1 MSLADLPQPSAT
13 HPDSQL
19 GVSYIMPVL
28 NEAKYIERSVTT
40 VLAQDYPGEK
50 EIILALGPCTDGT
63 DRIVEVL
70 NKANA
75 AIRIVHNPGRDI
87 PIGLNLAIEASRHPV
102 IVRVDAHSELASD
115 YTKQAVDTLM
125 RTGAVNVGG
134 LMDAQGETPFQQ
146 AVAYAYTSRV
156 GIGGA
161 SYHVGAEEGP
171 AESAYLGVFRRDA
184 LRRVGGFDETIRR
197 GEDWELNLRLREAGG
212 TVLFTPK
219 LRVTYWPRTTWN
231 KLVRQFHATGG
242 WRGEL
247 FRRLGMRNSLRYFA
261 PPALVVAIGSA
272 VVALIV
278 QLSTLGLL
286 PTWVGIVLAV
296 IELPTAIYIL
306 GVLMAGLLARGLSV
320 KARGCLVA
328 VLPTMHLSWGLGFI
342 GGALRGAKHVVD
354 TSRHH

>member
-1 MSLADLPQPSAT
+1 MSLADLPQLSTGDPAS
-13 HPDSQL
+13 PL
-19 GVSYIMPVL
+19 GVSYIMPVF
-28 NEAKYIERSVTT
+28 NEAKYIERSVAT
-40 VLAQDYPGEK
+40 VLDQDYPGDK

-63 DRIVEVL
+63 DKIAERL
-70 NKANA
+70 NRANS
-75 AIRIVHNPGRDI
+75 AIRIVHNPGKDI
-87 PIGLNLAIEASRHPV
+87 PIGLNLAIEASKYPV
-102 IVRVDAHSELASD
+102 VVRVDAHSELAPD
-115 YTKQAVDTLM
+115 YTQQAVATLT

-134 LMDAQGETPFQQ
+134 LMDARGDTPFQQ

-171 AESAYLGVFRRDA
+171 AESAYLGVFRREA
-184 LRRVGGFDETIRR
+184 LLRVGGFDESIRR
-197 GEDWELNLRLREAGG
+197 GEDWELNLRLRESGG

-261 PPALVVAIGSA
+261 PPALVIAIGTA
-272 VVALIV
+272 ILALIV
-278 QLSTLGLL
+278 QLAASGNL
-286 PTWVGIVLAV
+286 PAWLEVVLAILEV
-296 IELPTAIYIL
+296 PTVVYIL
-306 GVLMAGLLARGLSV
+306 GVLVTAGVARELSI
-320 KARGCLVA
+320 KARACLVA
-328 VLPTMHLSWGLGFI
+328 VLPTMHVTWGLGFI

-354 TSRHH
+354 TSRH

>member
-1 MSLADLPQPSAT
+1 MSLADLPQTSAT
-13 HPDSQL
+13 DPEAQL

-63 DRIVEVL
+63 DKIAEAL
-70 NKANA
+70 NRANA

-87 PIGLNLAIEASRHPV
+87 PIGLNLAIEASMHPIV
-102 IVRVDAHSELASD
+102 VRVDAHSELAAD
-115 YTKQAVDTLM
+115 YTQQAVATLI

-134 LMDAQGETPFQQ
+134 LMDARGETPFQQ

-161 SYHVGAEEGP
+161 SYHVGAKEGP

-184 LRRVGGFDETIRR
+184 LRAVGGFDESIRR

-231 KLVRQFHATGG
+231 KLVRQFYATGG

-247 FRRLGMRNSLRYFA
+247 FRRLGRRNSLRYFV
-261 PPALVVAIGSA
+261 PPALVIAIGTA

-278 QLSTLGLL
+278 QLSTFGLL
-286 PTWVGIVLAV
+286 PTWIDIVLAV
-296 IELPTAIYIL
+296 LELPTVVYVL
-306 GVLMAGLLARGLSV
+306 GVLATGLLARGLST
-320 KARGCLVA
+320 KARACLVA
-328 VLPTMHLSWGLGFI
+328 VLPTMHVSWGLGFI
-342 GGALRGAKHVVD
+342 GGVLRGAKHVVD
-354 TSRHH
+354 TSRH